1 MIVLE
6 ALKWANDQLKVDEGP
21 VASPMLDAEVLLAAA
36 LGMPK
41 TWLFSH
47 FSYELKKDEE
57 EKFQNFVKRRLNHEP
72 VAYIIGWHEF
82 YGRKFR
88 VNAHTL
94 IPRPATETLIE
105 EVIKLTK
112 ALDPANT
119 LIIDIG
125 TGSGAIAVTLAV
137 TTKIPVI
144 ATDISQESLNIAKNN
159 AHDHQVNELIDFRLG
174 NTLKPIIKI
183 FTQLQKNE
191 HEIPEHIILCAN
203 LPYLTQYQWLSSQPE
218 IANYEPKTA
227 LVAGQDGLDAYWQLF
242 RELHQHRSLFPS
254 DLTTLIEIDPDQDKR
269 IQSVIKHDFPASQ
282 PKIIKDLENHN
293 RLVISKI

>member
-1 MIVLE
+1 MILE
-6 ALKWANDQLKVDEGP
+6 ALKWANEQLKIDDGP
-21 VASPMLDAEVLLAAA
+21 ATSPMLDAEVLLAAA

-47 FSYELKKDEE
+47 FSYELKGEEE
-57 EKFQNFVKRRLNHEP
+57 EKFQAFIKRRLNHEP

-88 VNAHTL
+88 VNAHPL
-94 IPRPATETLIE
+94 IPRPATETLID

-112 ALDPANT
+112 DHDPTKT
-119 LIIDIG
+119 LLIDIG
-125 TGSGAIAVTLAV
+125 TGSGAIAVTLAA

-144 ATDISQESLNIAKNN
+144 ATDISQESLEIAKNN
-159 AHDHQVNELIDFRLG
+159 AQDHQVDELIDFRLG
-174 NTLKPIIKI
+174 DTLKPIIKI
-183 FTQLQKNE
+183 FTQLQKNK

-218 IANYEPKTA
+218 IANFEPKGA

-242 RELHQHRSLFPS
+242 RELHQHRNLFPP
-254 DLTTLIEIDPDQDKR
+254 DLITLIEIDPEQDKR
-269 IQSVIKHDFPASQ
+269 IQSVIRHDFPNSQ
-282 PKIIKDLENHN
+282 PEIIKDLEGYN
-293 RLVISKI
+293 RIVKSEL